1 MKVSAQVDI
10 KCNDP
15 ILSVSELNQQIRS
28 FLEEQVAPLWI
39 SGEISN
45 FACPSSGH
53 WYFTLKD
60 ASAAIRCALFQP
72 RMRGIQFTPS
82 NGAQV
87 LVHGKVSLYET
98 RGEYQLIADYIERA
112 GDGLLQK
119 AFNELKAK
127 LAAEGLFEQ
136 IHKSPIPVFPKTI
149 GIITSPTGAAIR
161 DILTILKRR
170 FPLLNVIIYPTAVQG
185 AGAAAEIVA
194 ALKIANARKEC
205 DVLVVGRGGGS
216 LEDLWPFNE
225 EIVARAIFASEIP
238 VISAVGHEIDFT
250 IADFVADMRAATPSH
265 AAELSSPDQFE
276 LLDKLNHLMQRLHA
290 RHPQQKL
297 QDQMQQ
303 LDRLEQRL
311 LRTMQYSIQNKKFQL
326 AELSRCLNSISP
338 LATLDRGYAILK
350 SKSSQQIITSIKTV
364 VSGDKVAVRVSD
376 GEIHCAVEHTEEP
389 L

>member
-1 MKVSAQVDI
+1 MKVTGKVDT
-10 KCNDP
+10 KSNEP
-15 ILSVSELNQQIRS
+15 VLSVSELNQQIRY

-60 ASAAIRCALFQP
+60 AGAAIRCALFKSLS
-72 RMRGIQFTPS
+72 RGIQFTPS

-98 RGEYQLIADYIERA
+98 RGEYQLIADYIEPA

-127 LAAEGLFEQ
+127 LAAEGLFDKE
-136 IHKSPIPVFPKTI
+136 HKSAIPSFPKTI
-149 GIITSPTGAAIR
+149 GVITSPTGAAIR
-161 DILTILKRR
+161 DVLTVLQRR
-170 FPLLNVIIYPTAVQG
+170 FPLLNIIIYPTSVQG
-185 AGAAAEIVA
+185 AQAAAEIVA
-194 ALKIANARKEC
+194 ALNIANERKEC
-205 DVLVVGRGGGS
+205 DVLVLGRGGGS

-225 EIVARAIFASEIP
+225 EKVARAIFASQIP
-238 VISAVGHEIDFT
+238 IISAVGHEIDFT
-250 IADFVADMRAATPSH
+250 IADFVADLRAATPSH

-276 LLDKLNHLMQRLHA
+276 LLERLNHLSLRLHA
-290 RHPQQKL
+290 RHPEQKL
-297 QDQMQQ
+297 QEQMQQ

-311 LRTMQYSIQNKKFQL
+311 LRCMQHSLQHKTLQL
-326 AELSRCLNSISP
+326 AELSRGLHAISP
-338 LATLDRGYAILK
+338 LATLDRGYAIAK
-350 SKSSQQIITSIKTV
+350 KPSQEIITSIKAV
-364 VSGDKVAVRVSD
+364 SSGDKIAVRVID
-376 GEIHCAVEHTEEP
+376 GEIHCAIETLEEM